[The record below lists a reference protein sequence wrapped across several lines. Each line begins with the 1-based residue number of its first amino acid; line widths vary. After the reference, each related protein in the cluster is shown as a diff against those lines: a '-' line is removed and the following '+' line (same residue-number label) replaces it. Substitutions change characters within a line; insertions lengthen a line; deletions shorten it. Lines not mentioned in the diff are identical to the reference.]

1 MRGKP
6 AAICSVK
13 KRKNEGD
20 PILGRL
26 FTFGK
31 RLRGSLLLFLR
42 WCLQVKLSKIFP
54 WSYIV
59 RTMKTAIEKTL
70 GGALA
75 AVIIATA
82 NVHADD
88 PIRLAR
94 YTLQSATA
102 EASQLDLLAALIET
116 EFPPQIET
124 AGDAIDYVLLRSG
137 YRRIETPD
145 AQRTIDLPLPR
156 AHRKIGP
163 LDLRSAIKTLAGQP
177 WHLHEDPIQRVI
189 WLTLKDD
196 ADLDSDPPEIVATTV
211 QETPTP
217 PPASSAP
224 LPQVSAEWTLDPS
237 LTLRGNFDIWTRI
250 ADWSLEWNS
259 RHDYAVDQV
268 AAYNGTLKDAVT
280 AVLEHYRTA
289 PIPLTATFYA
299 GNAVLVVEPLD
310 SSGR

>member
-1 MRGKP
+1 M
-6 AAICSVK
+6 
-13 KRKNEGD
+13 N
-20 PILGRL
+20 
-26 FTFGK
+26 
-31 RLRGSLLLFLR
+31 
-42 WCLQVKLSKIFP
+42 
-54 WSYIV
+54 
-59 RTMKTAIEKTL
+59 TATEKAL

-75 AVIIATA
+75 AVIIASA

-102 EASQLDLLAALIET
+102 EASQLDLLAALIEI

-145 AQRTIDLPLPR
+145 ARKAMDLPLPR

-177 WHLHEDPIQRVI
+177 WHLHEDAIQRVI
-189 WLTLKDD
+189 WLTLKAD
-196 ADLDSDPPEIVATTV
+196 ADLDQVPENAAASV

-217 PPASSAP
+217 PPVPSAP
-224 LPQVSAEWTLDPS
+224 LPQVSAEWTLDTS
-237 LTLRGNFDIWTRI
+237 LTLRGNIDVWTRI

-268 AAYNGTLKDAVT
+268 AAYNGTLKDAVS

-310 SSGR
+310 STGR

>member
-1 MRGKP
+1 MNTTTER
-6 AAICSVK
+6 
-13 KRKNEGD
+13 
-20 PILGRL
+20 
-26 FTFGK
+26 
-31 RLRGSLLLFLR
+31 SL
-42 WCLQVKLSKIFP
+42 
-54 WSYIV
+54 
-59 RTMKTAIEKTL
+59 TL
-70 GGALA
+70 ALA
-75 AVIIATA
+75 FAIIGTAT
-82 NVHADD
+82 VHAAD

-102 EASQLDLLAALIET
+102 EASQVDLLAALVET

-124 AGDAIDYVLLRSG
+124 TGDAIDYVLLRSG

-145 AQRTIDLPLPR
+145 ARQTMDLPLPR

-163 LDLRSAIKTLAGQP
+163 LDLRSAIQTLTGEP
-177 WHLHEDPIQRVI
+177 WHLHEDPIQRVV
-189 WLTLKDD
+189 WLTLNDETAAKY
-196 ADLDSDPPEIVATTV
+196 PPLEVATATGPG
-211 QETPTP
+211 TNPTP
-217 PPASSAP
+217 K
-224 LPQVSAEWTLDPS
+224 VSVEWTLDPS

-310 SSGR
+310 STGR

>member
-1 MRGKP
+1 
-6 AAICSVK
+6 
-13 KRKNEGD
+13 
-20 PILGRL
+20 
-26 FTFGK
+26 
-31 RLRGSLLLFLR
+31 
-42 WCLQVKLSKIFP
+42 
-54 WSYIV
+54 
-59 RTMKTAIEKTL
+59 MKTAIEKTL
-70 GGALA
+70 GSALA

-116 EFPPQIET
+116 EFPPHIET

-163 LDLRSAIKTLAGQP
+163 LDLRSAIQTLAGQP
-177 WHLHEDPIQRVI
+177 WHLHEDAIQRVI

-196 ADLDSDPPEIVATTV
+196 VDLETGAPEDLAVSV

-217 PPASSAP
+217 PSAPSAP
-224 LPQVSAEWTLDPS
+224 LPQVSAEWTLDPT

-259 RHDYAVDQV
+259 RHDYDISHSTTFR
-268 AAYNGTLKDAVT
+268 GTLKNAVQS
-280 AVLEHYRTA
+280 VLEHYRRA
-289 PIPLTATFYA
+289 PIPLAATFFT
-299 GNAVLVVEPLD
+299 GNSVLLIEPLD

>member
-1 MRGKP
+1 
-6 AAICSVK
+6 
-13 KRKNEGD
+13 
-20 PILGRL
+20 
-26 FTFGK
+26 
-31 RLRGSLLLFLR
+31 
-42 WCLQVKLSKIFP
+42 
-54 WSYIV
+54 
-59 RTMKTAIEKTL
+59 MKTATEKTL

-102 EASQLDLLAALIET
+102 ETSQLDLLAALIEI
-116 EFPPQIET
+116 EFPPHIET

-137 YRRIETPD
+137 YRRIETP
-145 AQRTIDLPLPR
+145 AARRAMDLPLPR

-163 LDLRSAIKTLAGQP
+163 LDLRSAIQTLAGEP
-177 WHLHEDPIQRVI
+177 WHLHEDAIQRVI
-189 WLTLKDD
+189 WLTLKDEL
-196 ADLDSDPPEIVATTV
+196 DLEAGAPEDVAESVPDTA
-211 QETPTP
+211 TP
-217 PPASSAP
+217 PPAPSTP
-224 LPQVSAEWTLDPS
+224 LPQVLAEWTLDPS
-237 LTLRGNFDIWTRI
+237 LTLRGNFNVWTRI

-268 AAYNGTLKDAVT
+268 AAYNGTLKDAVS

-289 PIPLTATFYA
+289 PIPLTATFFT

>member
-1 MRGKP
+1 M
-6 AAICSVK
+6 
-13 KRKNEGD
+13 N
-20 PILGRL
+20 
-26 FTFGK
+26 
-31 RLRGSLLLFLR
+31 
-42 WCLQVKLSKIFP
+42 
-54 WSYIV
+54 
-59 RTMKTAIEKTL
+59 TATEKAL

-102 EASQLDLLAALIET
+102 EAGQLDLLAALIEI
-116 EFPPQIET
+116 EFPPHIET

-137 YRRIETPD
+137 YRRIETPS
-145 AQRTIDLPLPR
+145 ARRTMDLPLPR

-177 WHLHEDPIQRVI
+177 WHLHEDDIQRVI

-196 ADLDSDPPEIVATTV
+196 ADLDSGPPENVAATV

-217 PPASSAP
+217 PPASSTP
-224 LPQVSAEWTLDPS
+224 LPQVSTEWTLDTT

-310 SSGR
+310 SAGR

>member
-1 MRGKP
+1 M
-6 AAICSVK
+6 
-13 KRKNEGD
+13 
-20 PILGRL
+20 GRL

-31 RLRGSLLLFLR
+31 RLPGSLLLFLR

-70 GGALA
+70 GSALA
-75 AVIIATA
+75 VVIIATA

-137 YRRIETPD
+137 HRRIETPD
-145 AQRTIDLPLPR
+145 ARKAMELPLPR
-156 AHRKIGP
+156 AHRNIGP
-163 LDLRSAIKTLAGQP
+163 LDLRSAIQTLAGAP
-177 WHLHEDPIQRVI
+177 WHLHEDAVQRVI

-196 ADLDSDPPEIVATTV
+196 VDPESGVPEDIAVSV
-211 QETPTP
+211 QETPTQP
-217 PPASSAP
+217 TAPSAS

-250 ADWSLEWNS
+250 AHWSLEWNS

-310 SSGR
+310 SFGR

>member
-1 MRGKP
+1 M
-6 AAICSVK
+6 
-13 KRKNEGD
+13 N
-20 PILGRL
+20 
-26 FTFGK
+26 
-31 RLRGSLLLFLR
+31 
-42 WCLQVKLSKIFP
+42 
-54 WSYIV
+54 
-59 RTMKTAIEKTL
+59 TATEKTL

-82 NVHADD
+82 TVHADD

-102 EASQLDLLAALIET
+102 EAGQLDLLAALIEI
-116 EFPPQIET
+116 EFPPHIET

-145 AQRTIDLPLPR
+145 ARRTMNLPLPR

-163 LDLRSAIKTLAGQP
+163 LDLRSAIQTLAGEP
-177 WHLHEDPIQRVI
+177 WHLHEDHIQRVI

-196 ADLDSDPPEIVATTV
+196 ADPASGTPENAAASV
-211 QETPTP
+211 QESPLP
-217 PPASSAP
+217 PPAPSAP
-224 LPQVSAEWTLDPS
+224 LPQVTAEWTLDPS
-237 LTLRGNFDIWTRI
+237 LTLRGNIDIWTRI

-259 RHDYAVDQV
+259 RHDYAVGQT

-280 AVLEHYRTA
+280 AVLEHYRPA

-299 GNAVLVVEPLD
+299 GNKVLVVEPLD
-310 SSGR
+310 SAGR

>member
-1 MRGKP
+1 
-6 AAICSVK
+6 
-13 KRKNEGD
+13 
-20 PILGRL
+20 
-26 FTFGK
+26 
-31 RLRGSLLLFLR
+31 
-42 WCLQVKLSKIFP
+42 
-54 WSYIV
+54 
-59 RTMKTAIEKTL
+59 MKTATEKAI

-102 EASQLDLLAALIET
+102 EAGQLDLLAALIEI
-116 EFPPQIET
+116 EFPPHIEA

-137 YRRIETPD
+137 YRRIETPS
-145 AQRTIDLPLPR
+145 ARRTMDLPLPR

-163 LDLRSAIKTLAGQP
+163 LDLRSAIKTLAGEP
-177 WHLHEDPIQRVI
+177 WHLHEDAIQRVI
-189 WLTLKDD
+189 WLTLKDGI
-196 ADLDSDPPEIVATTV
+196 DLESGTPEDVVASD
-211 QETPTP
+211 QETPATP
-217 PPASSAP
+217 PAPSAP
-224 LPQVSAEWTLDPS
+224 LPQVLAEWTLDTS
-237 LTLRGNFDIWTRI
+237 LTLRGNFDVWTRI

-268 AAYNGTLKDAVT
+268 AAYNGTLKDAVS

-310 SSGR
+310 SAGR

>member
-1 MRGKP
+1 M
-6 AAICSVK
+6 
-13 KRKNEGD
+13 N
-20 PILGRL
+20 
-26 FTFGK
+26 
-31 RLRGSLLLFLR
+31 
-42 WCLQVKLSKIFP
+42 
-54 WSYIV
+54 
-59 RTMKTAIEKTL
+59 TAIEKTL

-102 EASQLDLLAALIET
+102 EAGQLDLLAALIEIA
-116 EFPPQIET
+116 FPPHIET
-124 AGDAIDYVLLRSG
+124 AGDAIDYILLRSG
-137 YRRIETPD
+137 YRRIETP
-145 AQRTIDLPLPR
+145 AARQTMDLPLPR

-163 LDLRSAIKTLAGQP
+163 LDLRSAIQTLAGQP
-177 WHLHEDPIQRVI
+177 WHLHEDAIQRVI

-196 ADLDSDPPEIVATTV
+196 GDLESGAPEDAAVSV

-217 PPASSAP
+217 PPAPSAP
-224 LPQVSAEWTLDPS
+224 LPQVSAEWTLDTS

-250 ADWSLEWNS
+250 AHWSLEWNS

>member
-1 MRGKP
+1 M
-6 AAICSVK
+6 I
-13 KRKNEGD
+13 
-20 PILGRL
+20 
-26 FTFGK
+26 
-31 RLRGSLLLFLR
+31 
-42 WCLQVKLSKIFP
+42 
-54 WSYIV
+54 
-59 RTMKTAIEKTL
+59 TAPEKTL

-82 NVHADD
+82 TVHADD

-102 EASQLDLLAALIET
+102 EAGQLDLLAALIEIS
-116 EFPPQIET
+116 FPPHIET

-137 YRRIETPD
+137 YRRIETP
-145 AQRTIDLPLPR
+145 AARRTMDLPLPR

-163 LDLRSAIKTLAGQP
+163 LDLRSAIQTLAGQP
-177 WHLHEDPIQRVI
+177 WHLHEDAIQRVI
-189 WLTLKDD
+189 WLTLKD
-196 ADLDSDPPEIVATTV
+196 AVDLESGTPEEVAESV
-211 QETPTP
+211 PETATTP
-217 PPASSAP
+217 PPVPSAS
-224 LPQVSAEWTLDPS
+224 LPQVSAEWTLEPS
-237 LTLRGNFDIWTRI
+237 LTLRDNFDIWARI

>member
-1 MRGKP
+1 
-6 AAICSVK
+6 
-13 KRKNEGD
+13 
-20 PILGRL
+20 
-26 FTFGK
+26 
-31 RLRGSLLLFLR
+31 
-42 WCLQVKLSKIFP
+42 
-54 WSYIV
+54 
-59 RTMKTAIEKTL
+59 MKTATEKTL

-82 NVHADD
+82 NGHADD

-102 EASQLDLLAALIET
+102 EAGQLDLLAALIEI
-116 EFPPQIET
+116 EFPPHIST
-124 AGDAIDYVLLRSG
+124 SGAAIDYVLLRSG
-137 YRRIETPD
+137 YRRIETP
-145 AQRTIDLPLPR
+145 AARRTMDLPLPR

-163 LDLRSAIKTLAGQP
+163 LDLRSAIQTLAGEP

-196 ADLDSDPPEIVATTV
+196 VDLESGTPENAAFR
-211 QETPTP
+211 QETPPP
-217 PPASSAP
+217 PPAPSSP

-259 RHDYAVDQV
+259 RHDYAVGQM
-268 AAYNGTLKDAVT
+268 AAYAGTLKDAVT

-289 PIPLTATFYA
+289 PVPLLATFYA
-299 GNAVLVVEPLD
+299 GNAVLVIEPLD
-310 SSGR
+310 SAGR

>member
-1 MRGKP
+1 M
-6 AAICSVK
+6 
-13 KRKNEGD
+13 
-20 PILGRL
+20 GRL
-26 FTFGK
+26 FTLGN
-31 RLRGSLLLFLR
+31 RLPRSLLLFLR
-42 WCLQVKLSKIFP
+42 WRLQVKLSKIFP

-75 AVIIATA
+75 VVIIATA

-102 EASQLDLLAALIET
+102 EASQLDLLAALIEI

-124 AGDAIDYVLLRSG
+124 AGDAIDYILLRSG
-137 YRRIETPD
+137 YRRIET
-145 AQRTIDLPLPR
+145 ASARRTMDLPLPR

-163 LDLRSAIKTLAGQP
+163 LDLRSAIQTLAGEP
-177 WHLHEDPIQRVI
+177 WHLHEDAVQRVI
-189 WLTLKDD
+189 WLTLKDGI
-196 ADLDSDPPEIVATTV
+196 DLESETAEDVVATD
-211 QETPTP
+211 QETPPLP
-217 PPASSAP
+217 PVPSSP
-224 LPQVSAEWTLDPS
+224 LPQTSAEWTLDTT
-237 LTLRGNFDIWTRI
+237 LTLRGNFDVWTRI

-289 PIPLTATFYA
+289 PIPLSATFYA

-310 SSGR
+310 SAAR